1 MKKKFLAFA
10 SILVLVLSSLCLV
23 ACGNAKLQVTT
34 FEELKGALAN
44 ANNKDIVVV
53 SNMEIPSGE
62 KLEIASDVIVT
73 IKQDVTLTNA
83 GTITNN
89 GTLMVQGKLSG
100 EGVVNNSGT
109 YSLAVRTRAEL
120 LNAFEVANEIVLYEN
135 IAGYTDGAYNGD
147 ITVKSVLRAYDFV
160 LDLNGHNIE
169 EELNLCTYGLV
180 NKTNVYFEY
189 GIKATVKDSKKTG
202 SIGSKTDK
210 DGCYYG
216 LMANGKDNLDITV
229 QDVKLYGYYGGFYTN
244 GSCEGAKFTFQNVVM
259 EGGEENL
266 GVYLASN
273 ANYSFTNCTF
283 NGGSGIYTKSGT
295 YVLDN
300 CTVTATGTYSAPKY
314 NGNGAEP
321 TGSALIVDSAV
332 GYKKTL
338 NITVNGG
345 SFSSVNGYGVEEVS
359 TYKEGQT
366 AVSYA
371 TVSLNN
377 VTLSGGLG
385 KVASQNNTVTQN

>member
-1 MKKKFLAFA
+1 M
-10 SILVLVLSSLCLV
+10 
-23 ACGNAKLQVTT
+23 
-34 FEELKGALAN
+34 
-44 ANNKDIVVV
+44 
-53 SNMEIPSGE
+53 
-62 KLEIASDVIVT
+62 
-73 IKQDVTLTNA
+73 
-83 GTITNN
+83 
-89 GTLMVQGKLSG
+89 
-100 EGVVNNSGT
+100 
-109 YSLAVRTRAEL
+109 
-120 LNAFEVANEIVLYEN
+120 
-135 IAGYTDGAYNGD
+135 
-147 ITVKSVLRAYDFV
+147 
-160 LDLNGHNIE
+160 
-169 EELNLCTYGLV
+169 
-180 NKTNVYFEY
+180 
-189 GIKATVKDSKKTG
+189 
-202 SIGSKTDK
+202 
-210 DGCYYG
+210 
-216 LMANGKDNLDITV
+216 
-229 QDVKLYGYYGGFYTN
+229 
-244 GSCEGAKFTFQNVVM
+244 
-259 EGGEENL
+259 
-266 GVYLASN
+266 ASN